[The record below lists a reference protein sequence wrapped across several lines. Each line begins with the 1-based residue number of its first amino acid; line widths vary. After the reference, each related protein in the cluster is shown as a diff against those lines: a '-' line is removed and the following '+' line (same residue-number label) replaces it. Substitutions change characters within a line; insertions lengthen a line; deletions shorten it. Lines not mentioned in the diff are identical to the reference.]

1 MNAID
6 VGKTIRLN
14 RFVKEGKMFLVPV
27 DDSFISG
34 PEGGLSN
41 MRSLLSCINNSEAT
55 GIMLTY
61 GSYIRNFD
69 VVQSKPCIL
78 NVSGSTMRSNHTHK
92 VKIQNVLTALK
103 SGFSGVTYHINLS
116 SKYEGE
122 MIKEAAEVGIACQE
136 LSMPYMVICYPR
148 TELEN
153 GEDNNYTASDIGEYT
168 KLVKHC
174 VRVAVELGADIIKT
188 HYTGTVDSFK
198 EVIEAA
204 EGVPVLISGAS
215 MVDVD
220 ALKAKV
226 SGAMKA
232 GATGACI
239 GRNVFNSSEPQDRI
253 STIASLIW
261 ND

>member
-14 RFVKEGKMFLVPV
+14 RFFRDGRIFLVPV

-34 PEGGLSN
+34 PEGGLSDMN
-41 MRSLLSCINNSEAT
+41 GLLSCIDSSEAT

-61 GSYIRNFD
+61 GSYIRNFE
-69 VVQSKPCIL
+69 VIKRKPCIL
-78 NVSGSTMRSNHTHK
+78 NVSGSTTRSNHTHK

-116 SKYEGE
+116 SGFEGE
-122 MIKEAAEVGIACQE
+122 MLKDAAEVGIACQE
-136 LSMPYMVICYPR
+136 LSMPYMIICYPR
-148 TELEN
+148 TEQAD
-153 GEDNNYTASDIGEYT
+153 GKDNNYTSADIGEYT

-188 HYTGTVDSFK
+188 HYTGSVDSFK
-198 EVIEAA
+198 EVVAAA

-215 MVDVD
+215 MIDVD
-220 ALKAKV
+220 ALKEKV
-226 SGAMKA
+226 SGAMIA
-232 GATGACI
+232 GATGVCI
-239 GRNVFNSSEPQDRI
+239 GRNVFNSTDPRERI

-261 ND
+261 K